1 MAENFREEKARKHQE
16 FMDKFEERLAKG
28 KTLLPPTRHKIW
40 EKHMQDLADA
50 RIAEVEDPVEVELA
64 FMEAWKNGA
73 SNEDLKKIVQRLEMP
88 RLAVSDLQLVMGNVL
103 DGFVDSYYGVSLD
116 VETKK
121 KRALKFDGNFQDLEE
136 VIAALKEAKENGN
149 NFYIEF
155 QGQKLYSLFD
165 DENSCYQKITGQ
177 TKEDYEEAM
186 SKTSGYLK
194 SIVRETLKY
203 VNKNTREFSSF
214 IEKCASNGEDR
225 TMLIYFNSVAREV
238 KLGNFNAAYVI
249 AHPTENFQSK
259 RLVAMCAEYMEEGGA
274 FRDYV
279 AAIQNGLG
287 AVDKT
292 AFEGSVEIG
301 KEEWLSGILQ
311 HYNPEETKLLVAVMK
326 KVKEQKYEQ
335 AYDLFVKNDCP
346 EDLEKRVVATIKGY
360 MTNGKAFFDYV
371 VEQFKA
377 SQSE

>member
-28 KTLLPPTRHKIW
+28 KSLLPSPRHKIW

-165 DENSCYQKITGQ
+165 DENSCYVKITGQ
-177 TKEDYEEAM
+177 TREE
-186 SKTSGYLK
+186 YLK
-194 SIVRETLKY
+194 AMAKTIGFLKDAAREAAKY
-203 VNKNTREFSSF
+203 VNKNGKEFHEF
-214 IEKCASNGEDR
+214 VEKCFTNEEDR
-225 TMLIYFNSVAREV
+225 IMLINFLEVAKEI
-238 KLGNFNAAYVI
+238 KLGNFSVAYQL
-249 AHPTENFQSK
+249 AHFSEKVSSQ
-259 RLVAMCAEYMEEGGA
+259 RLVAMCAEYMEEGIA

-279 AAIQNGLG
+279 AAMQKGL
-287 AVDKT
+287 
-292 AFEGSVEIG
+292 SLVEAN
-301 KEEWLSGILQ
+301 KEMDYDTVELSREDWMDVVLK
-311 HYNPEETKLLVAVMK
+311 YTPEETKLLVGVMK
-326 KVKEQKYEQ
+326 LVKEQKYEE
-335 AYDLFVKNDCP
+335 AYNLFVETDCP
-346 EDLEKRVVATIKGY
+346 SNIERMIVSNVVCHMVNGY
-360 MTNGKAFFDYV
+360 SFFEYCA
-371 VEQFKA
+371 EQRT
-377 SQSE
+377 SENE